1 MRMKNET
8 YDILSWISSPLIPA
22 LVALILT
29 LGKTWEIPYYI
40 QIGASI
46 SAVGVFLE
54 ALLRKSSKK
63 YYQELDEIAV
73 GEAIEEDRD
82 QGEIPLDE
90 EQEAEDEPFEP

>member
-1 MRMKNET
+1 MKNET

-63 YYQELDEIAV
+63 YYQELGTNTRTLATMTAPTGTDTEE
-73 GEAIEEDRD
+73 GESR
-82 QGEIPLDE
+82 
-90 EQEAEDEPFEP
+90 